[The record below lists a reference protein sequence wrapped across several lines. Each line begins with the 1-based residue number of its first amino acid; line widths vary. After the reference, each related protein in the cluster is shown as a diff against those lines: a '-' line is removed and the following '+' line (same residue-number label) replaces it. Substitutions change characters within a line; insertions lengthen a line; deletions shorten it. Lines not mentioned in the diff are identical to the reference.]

1 MVLHDIHAM
10 DYLTPPDPDDTWDAF
25 EDRFNEECLAADERR
40 KYNIENPKNHEQQDT
55 LEAVH

>member
-1 MVLHDIHAM
+1 M
-10 DYLTPPDPDDTWDAF
+10 DYLTPPDPDDTWEAF

-40 KYNIENPKNHEQQDT
+40 KYNLENPKNHEQQDP